1 MGEHGRAS
9 AAQSVNSP
17 LVPHFTPTPYTL
29 TVYDLLHRAGEMREH
44 TVDVTV
50 PEKLGEGPVAVAT
63 GAALELDV
71 RLEGLHDGILAS
83 GHVSSTATGECS
95 RCLRAIEQ
103 PVEVDFAELFAYAV
117 DEAFDYQVQ
126 DDHVDLEPV
135 VRDAVVLSLPFQ
147 PVCRPD
153 CPGLDPVTGE
163 RIEDIPDYTPHENVD
178 PRWSALAGFQAESAP
193 ADGEPASPG
202 HHDRGEQ
209 GEQH

>member
-1 MGEHGRAS
+1 MS
-9 AAQSVNSP
+9 
-17 LVPHFTPTPYTL
+17 HFTPTPYTL

-44 TVDVTV
+44 SIDVTV
-50 PEKLGEGPVAVAT
+50 PEKLGEAQISVAA
-63 GAALELDV
+63 GAPLELDV

-83 GHVSSTATGECS
+83 GHVSATATGECS
-95 RCLRAIEQ
+95 RCLKAVSQ
-103 PVEVDFAELFAYAV
+103 PVEVDFAELFAYDV

-163 RIEDIPDYTPHENVD
+163 RVEDIPDYRPREDVD

-193 ADGEPASPG
+193 ADGTSSGSGRTDSDAT
-202 HHDRGEQ
+202 

>member
-1 MGEHGRAS
+1 M
-9 AAQSVNSP
+9 
-17 LVPHFTPTPYTL
+17 PHYTPTPYTI

-44 TVDVTV
+44 AVDVKV
-50 PEKLGEGPVAVAT
+50 PEKLGEGPVAVAA
-63 GAALELDV
+63 GEQLDLDV

-83 GHVSSTATGECS
+83 GHVSATATGECS
-95 RCLRAIEQ
+95 RCLKPISQ

-163 RIEDIPDYTPHENVD
+163 RIEDIPDYTPREDVD
-178 PRWSALAGFQAESAP
+178 PRWSALARFQAESAP
-193 ADGEPASPG
+193 ADGASASQGRP
-202 HHDRGEQ
+202 DQGEH